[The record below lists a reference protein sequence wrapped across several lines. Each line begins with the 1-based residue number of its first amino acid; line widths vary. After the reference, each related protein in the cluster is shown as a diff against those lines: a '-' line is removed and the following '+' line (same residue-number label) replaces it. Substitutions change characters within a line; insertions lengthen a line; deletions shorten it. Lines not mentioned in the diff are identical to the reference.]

1 MSLPD
6 SNKSE
11 LAERAW
17 IWFNNRISAEGFAS
31 LTQFAAAKGFHKST
45 LSRYFHCERQIPSG
59 QIGPLCQ
66 ALGVSPQELL
76 QAVGAMEWQPTER

>member
-1 MSLPD
+1 MTQ
-6 SNKSE
+6 SNQNE
-11 LAERAW
+11 FAEQAW
-17 IWFNNRISAEGFAS
+17 QWFNASIARAGFAS
-31 LTQFAAAKGFHKST
+31 LTQFAAANGFHKST

-76 QAVGAMEWQPTER
+76 QAVGAIDWSAGEAKD